1 MRSPVFVGLFPS
13 DFENAFAC
21 SNPAALTQCTLL
33 NRFVKNLRPVP
44 TVEISDKDGFIPVAY
59 LKVLRG
65 HVIVLTSHVGCCRSA
80 DDSGLPGGDNHP
92 VPFAGAIC
100 DQQNEIS
107 RKLVH
112 DADTT
117 RLQNGHV

>member
-1 MRSPVFVGLFPS
+1 
-13 DFENAFAC
+13 
-21 SNPAALTQCTLL
+21 
-33 NRFVKNLRPVP
+33 
-44 TVEISDKDGFIPVAY
+44 
-59 LKVLRG
+59 VLRG
-65 HVIVLTSHVGCCRSA
+65 HVIVLTSHVGCCRAA
-80 DDSGLPGGDNHP
+80 DDAGLPGGNNHP
-92 VPFAGAIC
+92 VPFSGAIC